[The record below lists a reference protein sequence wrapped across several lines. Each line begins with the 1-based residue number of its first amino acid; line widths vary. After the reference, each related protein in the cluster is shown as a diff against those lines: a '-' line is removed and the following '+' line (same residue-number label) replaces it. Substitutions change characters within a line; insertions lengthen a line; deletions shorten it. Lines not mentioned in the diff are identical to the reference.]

1 MSECKGNGECLI
13 QNDDCTYSPNGCCSP
28 INCPHCNMTIPRWL
42 ADIKRGKCG
51 KCDLQFGRHHL
62 TDKIE
67 ECPVCLVEKKMIEL
81 KCDHLICADC
91 WYTITK
97 YENEDYSDDDYSDE
111 DEAYIEYYDRA
122 TNRIVRE
129 SITELNYERNLKC
142 RCPLCRNKN
151 SSWGQE

>member
-1 MSECKGNGECLI
+1 
-13 QNDDCTYSPNGCCSP
+13 
-28 INCPHCNMTIPRWL
+28 MTIPRWL

-51 KCDLQFGRHHL
+51 KCDIQFGRHHL

-97 YENEDYSDDDYSDE
+97 YENEDYYDEDDDL
-111 DEAYIEYYDRA
+111 IESTMVD
-122 TNRIVRE
+122 
-129 SITELNYERNLKC
+129 YERNLKC

>member
-1 MSECKGNGECLI
+1 MSECKGRGECLI

-42 ADIKRGKCG
+42 ADIKRGKCC
-51 KCDLQFGRHHL
+51 KCDIQFGRHHL

-97 YENEDYSDDDYSDE
+97 YENEDYSDEDDDL
-111 DEAYIEYYDRA
+111 IESTMVD
-122 TNRIVRE
+122 
-129 SITELNYERNLKC
+129 YERKLKC